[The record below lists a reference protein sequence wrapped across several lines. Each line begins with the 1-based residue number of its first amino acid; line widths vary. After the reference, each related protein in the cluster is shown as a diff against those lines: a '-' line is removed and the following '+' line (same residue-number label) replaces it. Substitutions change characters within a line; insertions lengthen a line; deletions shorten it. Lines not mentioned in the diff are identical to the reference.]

1 MSLFQKSGCYRI
13 AKKHLPVFTK
23 TKKGKTITD
32 QVTVARVKAAGRGR
46 GSRRKMLGLKFSAKP
61 NKKIRNLMPRHLKN
75 RLHPE
80 NEIGFA
86 TLALQRAKSEP
97 QSPFHADA
105 QSDYEAW

>member
-1 MSLFQKSGCYRI
+1 
-13 AKKHLPVFTK
+13 
-23 TKKGKTITD
+23 
-32 QVTVARVKAAGRGR
+32 
-46 GSRRKMLGLKFSAKP
+46 
-61 NKKIRNLMPRHLKN
+61 MPRHFKN

-105 QSDYEAW
+105 QSNYEAW

>member
-1 MSLFQKSGCYRI
+1 
-13 AKKHLPVFTK
+13 
-23 TKKGKTITD
+23 
-32 QVTVARVKAAGRGR
+32 
-46 GSRRKMLGLKFSAKP
+46 
-61 NKKIRNLMPRHLKN
+61 MPRHFKN

-105 QSDYEAW
+105 QSDYEPGKICCRTALAPWFARVQTWDTTVDLRLAWMEAF